1 MSMQQTLPLPGVAP
15 ERTGGGYR
23 RDHLL
28 VAEMVRPGSRVLD
41 VGCGFGDTTTA
52 LARLVGEDGF
62 AVGVDVAPR
71 YSGSDKTRVSA
82 AQVVEYAMENGLFI
96 GTTRGIGYGNNI
108 GNLDYS
114 AALSYRVGRKDKD
127 VNSDS
132 IGSGSDELRGMGE
145 IKGSAIVVP
154 GLKYRVTDWLHLQL
168 QAEVPVS
175 ERDNGEAVHFGISS
189 PFYTSPKNEVTLA
202 LIGSWG
208 SDKYMQTY
216 YGVSAAQS
224 SASGFARHD
233 AGAGI
238 YAWSMNLD
246 WTHRLTSRWSVLAS
260 AGVTQLTGD
269 AGDSPIVQRKTS
281 PTGSLKV
288 TYSF

>member
-1 MSMQQTLPLPGVAP
+1 MRNIELRHTFPHLLSSRSLKNIVPGVVLALLTTP
-15 ERTGGGYR
+15 VLAAEESQGNVLTLGGG
-23 RDHLL
+23 
-28 VAEMVRPGSRVLD
+28 M
-41 VGCGFGDTTTA
+41 
-52 LARLVGEDGF
+52 
-62 AVGVDVAPR
+62 DVAPR
-71 YSGSDKTRVSA
+71 YSGSDKSRVSA
-82 AQVVEYAMENGLFI
+82 AQVVDYAMANGFFI
-96 GTTRGIGYGNNI
+96 STMRGVGYGNNI

-114 AALSYRVGRKDKD
+114 TAVSYRAGRKDKD
-127 VNSDS
+127 VSSDS
-132 IGSGSDELRGMGE
+132 ISSGSDYLRGMGD

-154 GLKYRVTDWLHLQL
+154 GLEYKVTDWLQLQL

-189 PFYTSPKNEVTLA
+189 PLYTSPKNAVTLA
-202 LIGSWG
+202 LTSSWG

-224 SASGFARHD
+224 AASGFARHD

-238 YAWSMNLD
+238 YAYSLNLD
-246 WTHRLTSRWSVLAS
+246 WTHRLTSRWSVLAA

-269 AGDSPIVQRKTS
+269 AADSPIVQRKTS

>member
-1 MSMQQTLPLPGVAP
+1 MRNIELCHTFPHLLSGRCLKTLVPGVVLALLATP
-15 ERTGGGYR
+15 VLAEEQRQGNVLTLGG
-23 RDHLL
+23 
-28 VAEMVRPGSRVLD
+28 
-41 VGCGFGDTTTA
+41 
-52 LARLVGEDGF
+52 
-62 AVGVDVAPR
+62 GVDVGPR
-71 YSGSDKTRVSA
+71 YSGSEKTRASA
-82 AQVVEYAMENGLFI
+82 AQVVDYSMANGFFI
-96 GTTRGIGYGNNI
+96 GTTRGIGYGNNV

-114 AALSYRVGRKDKD
+114 AALSYRTGRKDKD
-127 VNSDS
+127 VSSDS
-132 IGSGSDELRGMGE
+132 ISSGSDELRGMGA

-154 GLKYRVTDWLHLQL
+154 GLGYKVTDWLNLQL

-175 ERDNGEAVHFGISS
+175 ERDNGEAVHFGLSS
-189 PFYTSPKNEVTLA
+189 PLYTSPTNAVTLA
-202 LIGSWG
+202 LTGSWG

-216 YGVSAAQS
+216 YGVNAAQS
-224 SASGFARHD
+224 AASGFARHD

-246 WTHRLTSRWSVLAS
+246 WTHKLTSRWSVLAS

-269 AGDSPIVQRKTS
+269 ASDSPIVHRKTS

>member
-1 MSMQQTLPLPGVAP
+1 MRNIELRHTFPHLLSGRSLKNIVPGVVLALLAAP
-15 ERTGGGYR
+15 VLAAEQSQGNVLTLGG
-23 RDHLL
+23 
-28 VAEMVRPGSRVLD
+28 
-41 VGCGFGDTTTA
+41 
-52 LARLVGEDGF
+52 
-62 AVGVDVAPR
+62 GVDVAPR
-71 YSGSDKTRVSA
+71 YSGSDKSRVSA
-82 AQVVEYAMENGLFI
+82 AQVVDYAMANGFFI
-96 GTTRGIGYGNNI
+96 STTRGIGYGNNI

-114 AALSYRVGRKDKD
+114 AAVSYRTGRKDKD
-127 VNSDS
+127 VSSDS
-132 IGSGSDELRGMGE
+132 ISSGSDYLRGMGD
-145 IKGSAIVVP
+145 IKGSVIVVP
-154 GLKYRVTDWLHLQL
+154 GLGYKVTDWLHLQL

-175 ERDNGEAVHFGISS
+175 ERDNGEAVHFGIIS
-189 PFYTSPKNEVTLA
+189 PLYTSPKNEVTLA
-202 LIGSWG
+202 LTGSWG

-216 YGVSAAQS
+216 YGVSSAQS

-260 AGVTQLTGD
+260 AGATQLTGD